1 MRRAA
6 VAAMLAVWGGVAS
19 ADLPPAETAVI
30 GGAKV
35 TIYTM
40 NFLTPEEVAAL
51 KLVLVN
57 EAALQLFVPEGSS
70 GFAAM
75 AVSPDEGFIRDGGL
89 VPSATAIA
97 GMASAEEAA
106 EAALAGC
113 DAARKAAAGCVVVL
127 EVAPEE

>member
-1 MRRAA
+1 MRRGA
-6 VAAMLAVWGGVAS
+6 VAAVLAGWAGMAA

-35 TIYTM
+35 TVYTM

-57 EAALQLFVPEGSS
+57 EAALQLFVPEGSA

-89 VPSATAIA
+89 VPSAVAIA

-113 DAARKAAAGCVVVL
+113 DAARKAAATCVVVL

>member
-6 VAAMLAVWGGVAS
+6 VAAVLAGWAGMAA

-35 TIYTM
+35 AIYTM

-57 EAALQLFVPEGSS
+57 EAALQLFVPEGSA

-75 AVSPDEGFIRDGGL
+75 AVSPEDGFIRDGAL

-97 GMASAEEAA
+97 GLASAEEAA
-106 EAALAGC
+106 TAALEGCNAAKAG
-113 DAARKAAAGCVVVL
+113 KADCVVVL
-127 EVAPEE
+127 EVQPE

>member
-1 MRRAA
+1 MRKAA
-6 VAAMLAVWGGVAS
+6 VMSVVAAWAGMAA

-35 TIYTM
+35 TVYTM
-40 NFLTPEEVAAL
+40 NFLTAEEVAAL

-57 EAALQLFVPEGSS
+57 EAALQLFVPKGSA

-75 AVSPDEGFIRDGGL
+75 AVSPEDGFIRDGGL

-97 GMASAEEAA
+97 GVASAEEAA
-106 EAALAGC
+106 AAALAGC
-113 DAARKAAAGCVVVL
+113 NGAKAGKAGCVVVL
-127 EVAPEE
+127 EVAPE